1 MDEGRQVAQERPT
14 LRQRLAKLITGEYD
28 FRRVRRG
35 EVREA
40 TILEVGDN
48 DIVVDLG
55 VKRDGI
61 VPRTDLDLLDEAY
74 RAGLK
79 VGDRVPVVV
88 LRMWGRNDS
97 LVVSINKGLQQ
108 ADWLRAQDLLE
119 REEVVEACVTGV
131 NRGGVLISFG
141 RLEGFVPDSH
151 LSSIPRGLRG
161 ERRWKAKEQLVGE
174 TLSVVPLEVKQRRR
188 RLVFSQRLADRQKRQ
203 HLLEELAEGDVR
215 TGLVSNLVDFGAFV
229 DLGGIDGLIHV
240 SELDWQH
247 IGHPREVLNVGDL
260 VEVVVLS
267 VDRERER
274 IGLSRKRLLPEPWE
288 RVTEALNAGQV
299 TEGTVTNVVEFGA
312 FVDLGEGV
320 EGLVHVSEMPSGAA
334 MFGELDPGSTV
345 NVRVLEV
352 DPERRRISLSLKGA
366 VPDAV
371 EGEPPMAAAEEVEDK
386 TATESRT
393 DPVPSSIGESL

>member
-1 MDEGRQVAQERPT
+1 
-14 LRQRLAKLITGEYD
+14 
-28 FRRVRRG
+28 
-35 EVREA
+35 
-40 TILEVGDN
+40 
-48 DIVVDLG
+48 
-55 VKRDGI
+55 
-61 VPRTDLDLLDEAY
+61 
-74 RAGLK
+74 
-79 VGDRVPVVV
+79 
-88 LRMWGRNDS
+88 MWGRNDS

-119 REEVVEACVTGV
+119 HEEVVEACVTGV

-161 ERRWKAKEQLVGE
+161 ERRRKAKEQLVGE